1 MTLHPPER
9 NTQVKKT
16 TVSIPYSLEGKVAIV
31 TGGSKGIGLSIVHH
45 LAQLGARVA
54 IASRKLDACE
64 AAAAEVRDNGGE
76 AIAIA
81 CNISR
86 RDECE
91 NLVKR
96 AHDTW
101 GRVDIFV
108 ANAAVNPVYG
118 PLAELTDDAFNK
130 VMTSNVHS
138 ALWFANASM
147 PLMAEQGEGSFI
159 VVSSIGG
166 LRGSPTLGAYGI
178 SKTADVGVV
187 RSLAVEWGPKNITVN
202 CIMPGLIKTDFARAL
217 WENEK
222 LRDDRIAR
230 TPVRRLGE
238 PEDIGGIAAFLAGP
252 WARFITGE
260 VIVADGGTTIVGP

>member
-1 MTLHPPER
+1 MMF
-9 NTQVKKT
+9 
-16 TVSIPYSLEGKVAIV
+16 SLKDKVAIV
-31 TGGSKGIGLSIVHH
+31 TGGSKGIGLSVVHH
-45 LAQLGARVA
+45 LAGLGAKVV
-54 IASRKLDACE
+54 IASRKIEACQ
-64 AAAAEVRDNGGE
+64 AAVAEVEAKGGE
-76 AIAIA
+76 ALAVA

-86 RDECE
+86 KEDCAA
-91 NLVKR
+91 LVQAAK
-96 AHDTW
+96 DKW

-118 PLAELTDDAFNK
+118 PLAELEDEAFQK

-138 ALWFANASM
+138 LLWFAKAAM

-178 SKTADVGVV
+178 SKTADIGVV
-187 RSLAVEWGPKNITVN
+187 RSLAVEWGPQNVTVN
-202 CIMPGLIKTDFARAL
+202 CIMPGLVKTDFARAL
-217 WENEK
+217 WENPE
-222 LRDDRIAR
+222 LAADRIKR
-230 TPVRRLGE
+230 TPVRRIGE
-238 PEDIGGIAAFLAGP
+238 PDDIGGIAAFLASP

>member
-1 MTLHPPER
+1 M
-9 NTQVKKT
+9 
-16 TVSIPYSLEGKVAIV
+16 IFSLEDKVAII

-45 LAQLGARVA
+45 LAGLGAKVV
-54 IASRKLDACE
+54 IASRKIEACE
-64 AAAAEVRDNGGE
+64 AAVAEVKAKGGE
-76 AIAIA
+76 AIAVS

-86 RDECE
+86 KEECE
-91 NLVKR
+91 ALVQAAKEK
-96 AHDTW
+96 W

-118 PLAELTDDAFNK
+118 PLAEIEDSAFQK

-138 ALWFANASM
+138 LIWFAKAAM
-147 PLMAEQGEGSFI
+147 PLMSEQGGGSFV

-166 LRGSPTLGAYGI
+166 LRGSATLGAYGI
-178 SKTADVGVV
+178 SKTADIGVV

-202 CIMPGLIKTDFARAL
+202 CIMPGLVKTDFARKL
-217 WENEK
+217 WENPK
-222 LRDDRIAR
+222 LAEDRINR

-238 PEDIGGIAAFLAGP
+238 PDDIGGIAAFLASP

>member
-1 MTLHPPER
+1 M
-9 NTQVKKT
+9 
-16 TVSIPYSLEGKVAIV
+16 IFSLEDKVAIV

-45 LAQLGARVA
+45 LAGLGAKVVV
-54 IASRKLDACE
+54 ASRKIESCQTVV
-64 AAAAEVRDNGGE
+64 AEVERNGGQ
-76 AIAIA
+76 ALAVA
-81 CNISR
+81 CNISKKE
-86 RDECE
+86 DCE
-91 NLVKR
+91 ALVQAAKGK
-96 AHDTW
+96 W

-118 PLAELTDDAFNK
+118 PLAEIEDSAFQK

-138 ALWFANASM
+138 LIWFAKAAM
-147 PLMAEQGEGSFI
+147 PLMAEQGGGSFV

-178 SKTADVGVV
+178 SKTADIGVV

-202 CIMPGLIKTDFARAL
+202 CIMPGLIKTDFARKL
-217 WENEK
+217 WENPK
-222 LRDDRIAR
+222 LAEDRINR
-230 TPVRRLGE
+230 TPVRRLGD
-238 PEDIGGIAAFLAGP
+238 PDDIGGIAAFLASP

>member
-1 MTLHPPER
+1 MM
-9 NTQVKKT
+9 
-16 TVSIPYSLEGKVAIV
+16 YSLEGKVAIV

-45 LAQLGARVA
+45 LAALGAKVI
-54 IASRKLDACE
+54 IASRKIEACE
-64 AAAAEVRDNGGE
+64 AAAAEVKAKGGE
-76 AIAIA
+76 ALAVA

-86 RDECE
+86 KDDCE
-91 NLVKR
+91 ALVEAAR
-96 AHDTW
+96 AKW

-118 PLAELTDDAFNK
+118 PLAELEDAAFQK

-138 ALWFANASM
+138 LLWFAKAAM

-178 SKTADVGVV
+178 SKTADIGVV

-202 CIMPGLIKTDFARAL
+202 CIMPGLVKTDFARAL
-217 WENEK
+217 WENPK
-222 LRDDRIAR
+222 LAEDRIAR

-238 PEDIGGIAAFLAGP
+238 PDDIGGIAAFLAGP

>member
-1 MTLHPPER
+1 MT
-9 NTQVKKT
+9 
-16 TVSIPYSLEGKVAIV
+16 IPYSLDGKVAIV

-45 LAQLGARVA
+45 LASLGAKVA
-54 IASRKLDACE
+54 IASRKIEACQ
-64 AAAAEVRDNGGE
+64 AVVDEVRSKGGE
-76 AIAIA
+76 AMAVS

-86 RDECE
+86 REECE
-91 NLVKR
+91 ALVAA
-96 AHDTW
+96 AHEAW

-118 PLAELTDDAFNK
+118 PLSDLSDEAFNK

-138 ALWFANASM
+138 ALWFANAAM
-147 PLMAEQGEGSFI
+147 PLMAEQGGGAFI

-202 CIMPGLIKTDFARAL
+202 CIMPGLVKTDFARAL
-217 WENEK
+217 WEDPD
-222 LRDDRIAR
+222 LAADRIKR

-238 PEDIGGIAAFLAGP
+238 PDDIGGIAAFLAGP

>member
-1 MTLHPPER
+1 MTLPF
-9 NTQVKKT
+9 
-16 TVSIPYSLEGKVAIV
+16 SLAGKVAIV

-45 LAQLGARVA
+45 LAALNAKVVV
-54 IASRKLDACE
+54 ASRKIEACE
-64 AAAAEVRDNGGE
+64 AAVEEVRAKGGE
-76 AIAIA
+76 AIAVP
-81 CNISR
+81 CNISN

-91 NLVKR
+91 ALVK
-96 AHDTW
+96 AAKDKW

-118 PLAELTDDAFNK
+118 PLSDLSDEAFQK
-130 VMTSNVHS
+130 IMTSNVRS
-138 ALWFANASM
+138 AIWFANAAM
-147 PLMAEQGEGSFI
+147 PLMDEQGGGSFI

-178 SKTADVGVV
+178 SKTADIGVV

-202 CIMPGLIKTDFARAL
+202 CIMPGLVKTDFARAL

-238 PEDIGGIAAFLAGP
+238 PDDIGGIAAFLASP
-252 WARFITGE
+252 WARFISGE

>member
-1 MTLHPPER
+1 MT
-9 NTQVKKT
+9 
-16 TVSIPYSLEGKVAIV
+16 IPFSLAGKVAIV
-31 TGGSKGIGLSIVHH
+31 TGGSKGIGLSIVQH
-45 LAQLGARVA
+45 LSELGAKVA
-54 IASRKLDACE
+54 IASRKVDACE
-64 AAAAEVRDNGGE
+64 AVAAEVRQKGGD
-76 AIAIA
+76 AIAVA

-86 RDECE
+86 RNECE
-91 NLVKR
+91 NLVKVV
-96 AHDTW
+96 HDKW
-101 GRVDIFV
+101 GRVDTFV

-118 PLAELTDDAFNK
+118 PLTELSDEAFNK

-138 ALWFANASM
+138 AIWFANAAM
-147 PLMAEQGEGSFI
+147 PLMAEQGGGSFI

-202 CIMPGLIKTDFARAL
+202 CIMPGLVKTEFARAL
-217 WENEK
+217 WENES

-238 PEDIGGIAAFLAGP
+238 PDDIGGIAAFLASP

>member
-1 MTLHPPER
+1 MIQPF
-9 NTQVKKT
+9 
-16 TVSIPYSLEGKVAIV
+16 SLEGKVAIV

-45 LAQLGARVA
+45 LAALGAKVA
-54 IASRKLDACE
+54 IASRKIEACE
-64 AAAAEVRDNGGE
+64 AAAEEVRANGGD
-76 AIAIA
+76 AIAVA
-81 CNISR
+81 CNISN
-86 RDECE
+86 RDQCE
-91 NLVKR
+91 ALVKA
-96 AHDTW
+96 AHKQW

-118 PLAELTDDAFNK
+118 PLAELSDEAFNK
-130 VMTSNVHS
+130 VMTSNVQS
-138 ALWFANASM
+138 ALWFANSAM
-147 PLMAEQGEGSFI
+147 PLMADQGGGSFI

-178 SKTADVGVV
+178 SKTADIGVV

-238 PEDIGGIAAFLAGP
+238 PDDIGGIAAFLAGP
-252 WARFITGE
+252 WSRFITGE

>member
-1 MTLHPPER
+1 MMF
-9 NTQVKKT
+9 
-16 TVSIPYSLEGKVAIV
+16 SLKGKVAIV

-45 LAQLGARVA
+45 LADLGAKVVV
-54 IASRKLDACE
+54 ASRKIEACE
-64 AAAAEVRDNGGE
+64 AAVAEVEARGGE
-76 AIAIA
+76 AIAVA

-86 RDECE
+86 KEDCQA
-91 NLVKR
+91 LVQAAK
-96 AHDTW
+96 DKW

-118 PLAELTDDAFNK
+118 PLAELEDEAFQK
-130 VMTSNVHS
+130 IMTSNVHS
-138 ALWFANASM
+138 LLWFAKAAM
-147 PLMAEQGEGSFI
+147 PLMAEQGGGSFT

-202 CIMPGLIKTDFARAL
+202 CVMPGLVKTNFARAL
-217 WENEK
+217 WENPQ
-222 LRDDRIAR
+222 LAQDRIDR
-230 TPVRRLGE
+230 TPLRRLGE
-238 PEDIGGIAAFLAGP
+238 PDDIGGIAAFLASP

>member
-1 MTLHPPER
+1 MTTPF
-9 NTQVKKT
+9 
-16 TVSIPYSLEGKVAIV
+16 SLEGKVAVV

-45 LAQLGARVA
+45 LASLGAKVV
-54 IASRKLDACE
+54 IASRKIDACIEAVRQVE
-64 AAAAEVRDNGGE
+64 AAGGE
-76 AIAIA
+76 AMAVA
-81 CNISR
+81 CNISH
-86 RDECE
+86 RDQCE
-91 NLVKR
+91 ALVEA

-101 GRVDIFV
+101 GRLDIFV

-118 PLAELTDDAFNK
+118 PLTELSDEAFDK
-130 VMTSNVHS
+130 VMKSNVHS
-138 ALWFANASM
+138 LIWFANAAM
-147 PLMAEQGEGSFI
+147 PLMAEQGGGSFV

-178 SKTADVGVV
+178 SKTADIGVV

-202 CIMPGLIKTDFARAL
+202 CIMPGLVKTDFARAL

-238 PEDIGGIAAFLAGP
+238 PDDIGGIAAFLSGP

>member
-1 MTLHPPER
+1 MSVPF
-9 NTQVKKT
+9 
-16 TVSIPYSLEGKVAIV
+16 SLEGKVAIV

-45 LAQLGARVA
+45 LSALGAKVA
-54 IASRKLDACE
+54 IASRKIEACE
-64 AAAAEVRDNGGE
+64 EAAQAVRENGGE
-76 AIAIA
+76 AIAVS

-91 NLVKR
+91 ALVKA
-96 AHDTW
+96 AHNAW

-118 PLAELTDDAFNK
+118 PLSSLSDEAFTK
-130 VMTSNVHS
+130 VMTSNVQS
-138 ALWFANASM
+138 ALWFANRAM
-147 PLMAEQGEGSFI
+147 PLMSEQGEGSFI
-159 VVSSIGG
+159 IVSSIGG

-178 SKTADVGVV
+178 SKTADIGVV

-202 CIMPGLIKTDFARAL
+202 CIMPGLVKTDFARAL
-217 WENEK
+217 WENPD
-222 LRDDRIAR
+222 LSADRIKR

-238 PEDIGGIAAFLAGP
+238 PDDIGGIAAFLASP

-260 VIVADGGTTIVGP
+260 IIVADGGTTIVGP